1 MVKRVIRFLL
11 AFEAADGS
19 MNVAEFGS
27 HEEMAS
33 FQKELNP
40 QFRQKILNPR
50 ELTLPTYQEANFIDM
65 RD

>member
-1 MVKRVIRFLL
+1 
-11 AFEAADGS
+11 